1 MSSGVRLTKKLQ
13 ENLQFVWN
21 NPDGASYL
29 LTDQQRDA
37 FIQALVETAKAH
49 GIEYQEVENVMMVWR

>member
-49 GIEYQEVENVMMVWR
+49 GIEY